1 MVEQDRLSK
10 VLLVGMRTQPEQADQ
25 DATLEVEQL
34 TTGTAMCSLA
44 SLSMAQTDPTSVC
57 SMTVNRQVIS
67 WDRLQAQ
74 SAEDKATSTLAE
86 LINQGLPENR
96 DMWPEMIKDFY
107 SVRSE
112 LSTIGPVVLC
122 GDRVVIPSSL
132 QSEVL
137 EVLHAAHQGTT
148 GMTNRAMSSVY
159 WPGMTVDISR
169 TRAAC
174 SSCDKSAPSQ
184 PHAPPTPLSH
194 PSYPFDHRPQD
205 TLHHVWH

>member
-1 MVEQDRLSK
+1 MQHD
-10 VLLVGMRTQPEQADQ
+10 G
-25 DATLEVEQL
+25 
-34 TTGTAMCSLA
+34 
-44 SLSMAQTDPTSVC
+44 
-57 SMTVNRQVIS
+57 
-67 WDRLQAQ
+67 
-74 SAEDKATSTLAE
+74 EDKATSTLAE

-96 DMWPEMIKDFY
+96 NTWPEMITDFY

-159 WPGMTVDISR
+159 WPGMTVNISR

-184 PHAPPTPLSH
+184 PHEPPTPLSH
-194 PSYPFDHRPQD
+194 PSYPFELICSDYFSLYGRKFLIILDRYSGWLSVYD
-205 TLHHVWH
+205 TGKTEGHKACLIFDSA